1 MDFFKVSKGLVI
13 ANYYHASYHK
23 SYHTREV
30 KDTRETQS
38 KMEN

>member
-1 MDFFKVSKGLVI
+1 MGFFKVSKGLVM
-13 ANYYHASYHK
+13 ANDYHASYHQ
-23 SYHTREV
+23 SYHTREI